1 MRQYQLINEP
11 VRGTDPVQPSCAT
24 VANTPAALLHPEPS
38 SLEEEKIIIVA
49 IVIVVVIV
57 IVIAIAIAI
66 IIIRISISI
75 ATTRP
80 YIMDGD
86 FQVTPA
92 TCIMALRLI
101 VADPYA

>member
-1 MRQYQLINEP
+1 MKQYQLINEP
-11 VRGTDPVQPSCAT
+11 VRGTDPVQPSCVP

-49 IVIVVVIV
+49 IVIVVIV
-57 IVIAIAIAI
+57 IAIAIAIAI

-80 YIMDGD
+80 YLMDGD

>member
-1 MRQYQLINEP
+1 MRKKN
-11 VRGTDPVQPSCAT
+11 
-24 VANTPAALLHPEPS
+24 
-38 SLEEEKIIIVA
+38 EEEQIIIVA
-49 IVIVVVIV
+49 IVIV
-57 IVIAIAIAI
+57 VIAIAIAI

-75 ATTRP
+75 ATARP

-101 VADPYA
+101 VADPYAMSLAVGIASVHSCVGTPAELR

>member
-1 MRQYQLINEP
+1 MRKKN
-11 VRGTDPVQPSCAT
+11 
-24 VANTPAALLHPEPS
+24 
-38 SLEEEKIIIVA
+38 EEEKIIIVA
-49 IVIVVVIV
+49 IVIVV
-57 IVIAIAIAI
+57 IVIAIAIA
-66 IIIRISISI
+66 IIRISISI

>member
-1 MRQYQLINEP
+1 MRKKN
-11 VRGTDPVQPSCAT
+11 
-24 VANTPAALLHPEPS
+24 
-38 SLEEEKIIIVA
+38 EEEQSIIVA
-49 IVIVVVIV
+49 IVIAVIV
-57 IVIAIAIAI
+57 IVIAIAIAIAI

-101 VADPYA
+101 VADPYAMPLAVGIASVHSCVGTPAELR

>member
-1 MRQYQLINEP
+1 MRKKN
-11 VRGTDPVQPSCAT
+11 
-24 VANTPAALLHPEPS
+24 
-38 SLEEEKIIIVA
+38 EEEQIIIVA
-49 IVIVVVIV
+49 IVIA
-57 IVIAIAIAI
+57 VIAIAIAII

>member
-1 MRQYQLINEP
+1 MRKKN
-11 VRGTDPVQPSCAT
+11 
-24 VANTPAALLHPEPS
+24 
-38 SLEEEKIIIVA
+38 EEEKIIIVA
-49 IVIVVVIV
+49 IVIVV
-57 IVIAIAIAI
+57 IAIAIAI
-66 IIIRISISI
+66 AIAIIRISISI